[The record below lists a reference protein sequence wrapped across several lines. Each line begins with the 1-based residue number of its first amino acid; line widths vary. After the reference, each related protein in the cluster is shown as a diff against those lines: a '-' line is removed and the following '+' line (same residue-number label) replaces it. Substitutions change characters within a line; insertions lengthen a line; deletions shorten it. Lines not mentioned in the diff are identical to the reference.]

1 MSRKH
6 FGTDGVRGVA
16 NVGLT
21 PEFAFQ
27 LGQAAGR
34 TLKAHGLTPRVALG
48 RDTRRSGPMLGA
60 SLASGFCSV
69 GVDVV
74 ALGVVPTPT
83 VSFVARTGE
92 FGMGAIVSASHNPA
106 PDNGIKFVL
115 HDGRKTPDEF
125 EAEIEAR
132 LSESS
137 GPRPRGADI
146 GFLESDRGPVEAYVA
161 FLESTVPE
169 RLDGMRV
176 AVDAAHG
183 AAYELAPRLLRA
195 LGAEAVVVGDKPDG
209 VNINAEGGATK
220 PQTICALAR
229 QTGADAGVAF
239 DGDADRAVFS
249 DAEGRLV
256 NGDRTIGLWMRHWLE
271 SGKPMNRVAVGTVM
285 SNGGLGEYL
294 GRLGVRLE
302 RAPVGDKHVADWI
315 ERLGAPIGGEQSGH
329 IIFPELGPTGD
340 GLATMLQV
348 LRILKREGRT
358 LAEVAADYEPWPQK
372 LANVQVRDRATWADG
387 PMVRRS
393 IEEAGELL
401 EGRGRVLVRASG
413 TQPMV
418 RVMVEA
424 RTEEL
429 RDRALEGIVRAL
441 LEEAG
446 GRVYSEVDL
455 THALGD

>member
-1 MSRKH
+1 
-6 FGTDGVRGVA
+6 
-16 NVGLT
+16 
-21 PEFAFQ
+21 
-27 LGQAAGR
+27 
-34 TLKAHGLTPRVALG
+34 
-48 RDTRRSGPMLGA
+48 
-60 SLASGFCSV
+60 
-69 GVDVV
+69 
-74 ALGVVPTPT
+74 
-83 VSFVARTGE
+83 
-92 FGMGAIVSASHNPA
+92 
-106 PDNGIKFVL
+106 
-115 HDGRKTPDEF
+115 
-125 EAEIEAR
+125 
-132 LSESS
+132 
-137 GPRPRGADI
+137 
-146 GFLESDRGPVEAYVA
+146 
-161 FLESTVPE
+161 
-169 RLDGMRV
+169 
-176 AVDAAHG
+176 
-183 AAYELAPRLLRA
+183 
-195 LGAEAVVVGDKPDG
+195 
-209 VNINAEGGATK
+209 
-220 PQTICALAR
+220 
-229 QTGADAGVAF
+229 
-239 DGDADRAVFS
+239 

>member
-34 TLKAHGLTPRVALG
+34 TLKAHGLVPRVVLG

-83 VSFVARTGE
+83 VSYVARTGE
-92 FGMGAIVSASHNPA
+92 FGMGAVVSASHNPA
-106 PDNGIKFVL
+106 SDNGIKFVL
-115 HDGRKTPDEF
+115 HDGRKTPDDL
-125 EAEIEAR
+125 EAEIEGR
-132 LSESS
+132 LADSG
-137 GPRPRGADI
+137 GPRPRGGDV
-146 GFLESDRGPVEAYVA
+146 GFLQSDPGPVESYLE
-161 FLESTVPE
+161 FLQSTVPE

-183 AAYELAPRLLRA
+183 AAYHLAPRVLRA
-195 LGAEAVVVGDKPDG
+195 LGAEATVVGDRPDG
-209 VNINAEGGATK
+209 MNINAEGGATK

-229 QTGADAGVAF
+229 ETGADAGVAF

-249 DAEGRLV
+249 DSDGTLV
-256 NGDRTIGLWMRHWLE
+256 NGDRTIGLWMRHWLQA
-271 SGKPMNRVAVGTVM
+271 GKPINRVAIGTVM
-285 SNGGLGEYL
+285 SNGGLDEFL

-302 RAPVGDKHVADWI
+302 RAPVGDKHVSDWI
-315 ERLGAPIGGEQSGH
+315 ERFGAPIGGEQSGH

-358 LAEVAADYEPWPQK
+358 LREVVADYEPWPQK
-372 LANVQVRDRATWADG
+372 LANVQVRDRETWADG
-387 PMVRRS
+387 PEVRRA
-393 IEEAGELL
+393 IEEANALL
-401 EGRGRVLVRASG
+401 AGQGRVLVRASG

-424 RTEEL
+424 RSAEL
-429 RDRALEGIVRAL
+429 RDRALDGIVRAL

-446 GRVYSEVDL
+446 GRLYSEVDL

>member
-1 MSRKH
+1 MSRRH

-16 NVGLT
+16 NAGLT

-34 TLKAHGLTPRVALG
+34 TLKHRGFAPRVVLG
-48 RDTRRSGPMLGA
+48 RDTRRSGPMLAA

-83 VSFVARTGE
+83 VSFIARSGD
-92 FGMGAIVSASHNPA
+92 FGLGAIVSASHNPA
-106 PDNGIKFVL
+106 ADNGIKFVL

-132 LSESS
+132 LSDAS
-137 GPRPRGADI
+137 GPRPKGGEI
-146 GFLESDRGPVEAYVA
+146 GWLESDRSMVEDYVR
-161 FLESTVPE
+161 FLISTVPE
-169 RLDGMRV
+169 RLDGLRV

-183 AAYELAPRLLRA
+183 AAYELAPRVLQE
-195 LGAEAVVVGDKPDG
+195 LGAEVAVIGCQPNG
-209 VNINAEGGATK
+209 MNINAEGGATK
-220 PQTICALAR
+220 PASICALCR
-229 QTGADAGVAF
+229 ELGADAGVAF

-249 DAEGRLV
+249 DSEGRLV
-256 NGDRTIGLWMRHWLE
+256 NGDRTIGLWMRHWLA
-271 SGKPMNRVAVGTVM
+271 SGKTMERVAIGTVM
-285 SNGGLGEYL
+285 SNGGLAEFLAGMD
-294 GRLGVRLE
+294 VRLE

-315 ERLGAPIGGEQSGH
+315 ERHRAPIGGEQSGH

-340 GLATMLQV
+340 GIATALQV
-348 LRILKREGRT
+348 LRVLRREGRP
-358 LAEVAADYEPWPQK
+358 LSAFAAEYEPWPQK
-372 LANVQVRDRATWADG
+372 LANVQVRDRASWEDG
-387 PMVRRS
+387 PAVQAAIREAERS
-393 IEEAGELL
+393 LDGH
-401 EGRGRVLVRASG
+401 GRVLVRASG

-424 RTEEL
+424 KTEEA
-429 RDRALEGIVRAL
+429 RDSALARIVQAL
-441 LEEAG
+441 VEEAG

>member
-1 MSRKH
+1 MSRRH

-34 TLKAHGLTPRVALG
+34 TLRSRGLTPRVVLG
-48 RDTRRSGPMLGA
+48 RDTRRSGPMLAA

-74 ALGVVPTPT
+74 ALGVAPTPA
-83 VSFVARTGE
+83 VSFIARTGD

-132 LSESS
+132 LADAS
-137 GPRPRGADI
+137 GPRPKGADI
-146 GFLESDRGPVEAYVA
+146 GWLESDRSVLEPYVR
-161 FLESTVPE
+161 FLVSTVPE
-169 RLDGMRV
+169 RLDGMRL

-183 AAYELAPRLLRA
+183 AAYELAPRVLRE
-195 LGAEAVVVGDKPDG
+195 LGAEVSVVGDRPNG

-220 PQTICALAR
+220 PEALCR
-229 QTGADAGVAF
+229 ITKELRADAGVAF

-256 NGDRTIGLWMRHWLE
+256 NGDRTIGLWLRHWLE
-271 SGKPMNRVAVGTVM
+271 SGKTMQPVAIGTVM
-285 SNGGLGEYL
+285 SNGGLAEFLAG
-294 GRLGVRLE
+294 LGVRLE

-315 ERLGAPIGGEQSGH
+315 ERHQAPIGGEQSGH

-340 GLATMLQV
+340 GIATALQV
-348 LRILKREGRT
+348 FRVLRREGKP
-358 LAEVAADYEPWPQK
+358 LSAFSCAYEPWPQK
-372 LANVQVRDRATWADG
+372 LANVQVRDRASWADG
-387 PMVRRS
+387 PLVRAAIEDAERS
-393 IEEAGELL
+393 LDGL
-401 EGRGRVLVRASG
+401 GRVLVRASG

-424 RTEEL
+424 KTEQA
-429 RDRALEGIVRAL
+429 RDAALHRIVQAL
-441 LEEAG
+441 LDEAG